1 MKRAPED
8 GPPVDPVLAQ
18 LDALINGAAA
28 PPPPAKVVRTE
39 AAVAQDPV
47 LAQLDAL
54 INPGTGAAQTLP
66 PIHFATPAGLVLPP
80 PLAPPPLAPPPLAPP
95 PPAPPPEPR
104 GPPGLL
110 REFGGVKGYMATLRA
125 DAEDAAASAS
135 R

>member
-1 MKRAPED
+1 MKRPPDD

-28 PPPPAKVVRTE
+28 PPPPAKAARTE
-39 AAVAQDPV
+39 AVVAQDPV

-54 INPGTGAAQTLP
+54 INPGASASAVP
-66 PIHFATPAGLVLPP
+66 PVSLSTPVGLVLSPA
-80 PLAPPPLAPPPLAPP
+80 APPPLLTPQQ
-95 PPAPPPEPR
+95 PEPEPEPEPELR

-110 REFGGVKGYMATLRA
+110 REFGGVKGYMAMMSLRA
-125 DAEDAAASAS
+125 DAEDAAAGAG

>member
-28 PPPPAKVVRTE
+28 APPPAKVVRTE

-54 INPGTGAAQTLP
+54 INPGTGAAQPLP
-66 PIHFATPAGLVLPP
+66 PVHFATPVGLVLPP
-80 PLAPPPLAPPPLAPP
+80 PPLA
-95 PPAPPPEPR
+95 PPEPR

>member
-8 GPPVDPVLAQ
+8 GVPVDPVLAQ

-28 PPPPAKVVRTE
+28 APPPAKAVRTE

-54 INPGTGAAQTLP
+54 INPGTGAAQPLP
-66 PIHFATPAGLVLPP
+66 PIHFATPVGLVLPP
-80 PLAPPPLAPPPLAPP
+80 PLPPPPLAR
-95 PPAPPPEPR
+95 PPEAR

-110 REFGGVKGYMATLRA
+110 REFGGVKGYMATLRV

>member
-1 MKRAPED
+1 MKRPPED

-28 PPPPAKVVRTE
+28 APPPAKAPRTE
-39 AAVAQDPV
+39 VVVAQDPV

-54 INPGTGAAQTLP
+54 INPGASASAAPPVALP
-66 PIHFATPAGLVLPP
+66 TPVGLVLPAA
-80 PLAPPPLAPPPLAPP
+80 APPPLLAPA
-95 PPAPPPEPR
+95 APEPEPEPR

-110 REFGGVKGYMATLRA
+110 REFGGVRGYMAMRLRA
-125 DAEDAAASAS
+125 EAADVEDAAAGAG